1 MRRWILPNA
10 HTTNTRGI
18 MTNNR
23 STNEQ
28 IQERVNFAADELA
41 KGKRAM
47 DISKKLAS
55 KYNVSIQQA
64 RDYVRQAKPI
74 LTQSISPNDR
84 AFIFSKVMSCLEQ
97 DRLDARKEENL
108 KEQTRSTGGM
118 VKMVSLLT
126 SIDQVGSWDS
136 AIESEGDYLFRNFSE
151 VARKKKKYGDLD
163 SLDNN
168 TGKGIPF

>member
-1 MRRWILPNA
+1 
-10 HTTNTRGI
+10 
-18 MTNNR
+18 MTNQR
-23 STNEQ
+23 STNEEKEQ
-28 IQERVNFAADELA
+28 RINYAADELA
-41 KGKRAM
+41 KGKRAI

-64 RDYVRQAKPI
+64 RDYVRQAKPV
-74 LTQSISPNDR
+74 LTESISPNDR

-136 AIESEGDYLFRNFSE
+136 AYDQHLFKNFSE
-151 VARKKKKYGDLD
+151 IKKKMKHNDLD
-163 SLDNN
+163 SLDDSLPE
-168 TGKGIPF
+168 GEIPF

>member
-1 MRRWILPNA
+1 
-10 HTTNTRGI
+10 

-126 SIDQVGSWDS
+126 SIDQVGSWDDAYNS
-136 AIESEGDYLFRNFSE
+136 HLFKNFSE
-151 VARKKKKYGDLD
+151 AKNKLKHSDIDALDGDLPE
-163 SLDNN
+163 
-168 TGKGIPF
+168 GEIPF

>member
-1 MRRWILPNA
+1 
-10 HTTNTRGI
+10 

-55 KYNVSIQQA
+55 KYDVSIQQA

-136 AIESEGDYLFRNFSE
+136 AREAEGDIYLEIFLKLLE
-151 VARKKKKYGDLD
+151 KRK
-163 SLDNN
+163 NMQ
-168 TGKGIPF
+168 T

>member
-1 MRRWILPNA
+1 M
-10 HTTNTRGI
+10 TTS
-18 MTNNR
+18 R

-136 AIESEGDYLFRNFSE
+136 ARESEGDYLFRNFSE
-151 VARKKKKYGDLD
+151 IARKKKKYGDLD
-163 SLDNN
+163 SLDN
-168 TGKGIPF
+168 TIDSESPF

>member
-1 MRRWILPNA
+1 M
-10 HTTNTRGI
+10 TNT
-18 MTNNR
+18 R
-23 STNEQ
+23 STNEEKDQ
-28 IQERVNFAADELA
+28 RINYAADELA

-108 KEQTRSTGGM
+108 KEQTKSTGGM

-136 AIESEGDYLFRNFSE
+136 AYDQHLFKNFSE
-151 VARKKKKYGDLD
+151 IKKKMKHNDLD
-163 SLDNN
+163 SLDDSLPE
-168 TGKGIPF
+168 GEIPF

>member
-1 MRRWILPNA
+1 
-10 HTTNTRGI
+10 

-108 KEQTRSTGGM
+108 KEQTKSTGGM

>member
-1 MRRWILPNA
+1 
-10 HTTNTRGI
+10 

-97 DRLDARKEENL
+97 DRVDARKEENL

-136 AIESEGDYLFRNFSE
+136 AREAEGDYLFRNFSE
-151 VARKKKKYGDLD
+151 VARKRKKYGDLD
-163 SLDNN
+163 SLDN
-168 TGKGIPF
+168 TTDSETPF

>member
-1 MRRWILPNA
+1 M
-10 HTTNTRGI
+10 TTTRS
-18 MTNNR
+18 N
-23 STNEQ
+23 NEQ
-28 IQERVNFAADELA
+28 MEERINYAADELA

-47 DISKKLAS
+47 DISKKLAK

-97 DRLDARKEENL
+97 DRLDARNEENL
-108 KEQTRSTGGM
+108 KEQTKSTGGM

-126 SIDQVGSWDS
+126 SIDQVGSWDN
-136 AIESEGDYLFRNFSE
+136 AIQAENDYLFKNFSE
-151 VARKKKKYGDLD
+151 VTKKIKKYGDLD
-163 SLDNN
+163 SLDN
-168 TGKGIPF
+168 TDIPF

>member
-1 MRRWILPNA
+1 M
-10 HTTNTRGI
+10 TT
-18 MTNNR
+18 NR

-74 LTQSISPNDR
+74 LTQSISTNDR

-108 KEQTRSTGGM
+108 KEQTKSTGGM

-136 AIESEGDYLFRNFSE
+136 ARETEGDYLFRNFSE
-151 VARKKKKYGDLD
+151 VARKKKKYADLD
-163 SLDNN
+163 SLDN
-168 TGKGIPF
+168 TTDSETPF

>member
-1 MRRWILPNA
+1 
-10 HTTNTRGI
+10 

-47 DISKKLAS
+47 DISTKLAS

-108 KEQTRSTGGM
+108 KEQTKSTGGM

-168 TGKGIPF
+168 TDKGIPF

>member
-1 MRRWILPNA
+1 
-10 HTTNTRGI
+10 
-18 MTNNR
+18 MTNQR
-23 STNEQ
+23 STNEEKEQ
-28 IQERVNFAADELA
+28 RINYAADELA

-108 KEQTRSTGGM
+108 KEQTKSTGGM

-136 AIESEGDYLFRNFSE
+136 AYDQHLFKNFSE
-151 VARKKKKYGDLD
+151 IKKKMKHNDLD
-163 SLDNN
+163 SLDDSLPE
-168 TGKGIPF
+168 GEIPF

>member
-1 MRRWILPNA
+1 
-10 HTTNTRGI
+10 
-18 MTNNR
+18 MTNPR
-23 STNEQ
+23 STNEEKEQ
-28 IQERVNFAADELA
+28 RINYAADELA

-55 KYNVSIQQA
+55 KYSVSIQQA

-97 DRLDARKEENL
+97 DRLDARNEENL

-126 SIDQVGSWDS
+126 SIDQVGSWDN
-136 AIESEGDYLFRNFSE
+136 AIQAENDYLFKNFSE
-151 VARKKKKYGDLD
+151 VTKKRKKYGDLD
-163 SLDNN
+163 SLDN
-168 TGKGIPF
+168 TDIPF

>member
-18 MTNNR
+18 MTTNR

-74 LTQSISPNDR
+74 LTQSISP
-84 AFIFSKVMSCLEQ
+84 
-97 DRLDARKEENL
+97 
-108 KEQTRSTGGM
+108 TG
-118 VKMVSLLT
+118 S
-126 SIDQVGSWDS
+126 
-136 AIESEGDYLFRNFSE
+136 
-151 VARKKKKYGDLD
+151 
-163 SLDNN
+163 
-168 TGKGIPF
+168 

>member
-1 MRRWILPNA
+1 
-10 HTTNTRGI
+10 
-18 MTNNR
+18 MTNPR
-23 STNEQ
+23 STNEEKEQ
-28 IQERVNFAADELA
+28 RINYAADELA

-74 LTQSISPNDR
+74 LTQ
-84 AFIFSKVMSCLEQ
+84 SKVMSCLEQ

-136 AIESEGDYLFRNFSE
+136 ARESEGDYLFRNFSE
-151 VARKKKKYGDLD
+151 IARKKKKYADLD
-163 SLDNN
+163 SLDN
-168 TGKGIPF
+168 TTDSETPF

>member
-1 MRRWILPNA
+1 
-10 HTTNTRGI
+10 

-126 SIDQVGSWDS
+126 SIDQVGSWDDAYNS
-136 AIESEGDYLFRNFSE
+136 HLFKNFSE
-151 VARKKKKYGDLD
+151 AKKKLKHSDLD
-163 SLDNN
+163 ALDVDLPE
-168 TGKGIPF
+168 GEIPF

>member
-1 MRRWILPNA
+1 M
-10 HTTNTRGI
+10 TT
-18 MTNNR
+18 NR

-136 AIESEGDYLFRNFSE
+136 AREAEGDYLFRNFSE
-151 VARKKKKYGDLD
+151 VARKRKKYGDLD
-163 SLDNN
+163 SLDN
-168 TGKGIPF
+168 TTDTETPF

>member
-1 MRRWILPNA
+1 M
-10 HTTNTRGI
+10 TT
-18 MTNNR
+18 NR

-108 KEQTRSTGGM
+108 KEQTKSTGGM

-136 AIESEGDYLFRNFSE
+136 AREAEGDYLFRNFSE
-151 VARKKKKYGDLD
+151 VARKRKKYGDLD
-163 SLDNN
+163 SLDN
-168 TGKGIPF
+168 TTDSETPF

>member
-18 MTNNR
+18 MTNR

-108 KEQTRSTGGM
+108 KEQTKSTGGM

-168 TGKGIPF
+168 TDKGIPF

>member
-1 MRRWILPNA
+1 
-10 HTTNTRGI
+10 

-55 KYNVSIQQA
+55 KYDVSIQQA

-136 AIESEGDYLFRNFSE
+136 AREAEGDYLFRNFSE
-151 VARKKKKYGDLD
+151 VSRKKKKYGDLD
-163 SLDNN
+163 SLDNDIKY
-168 TGKGIPF
+168 GGHSSPF